1 MKALRFYIVV
11 SVTGAV
17 IMALEILSSR
27 ILAPEFGNSV
37 FVWGSIISVFLAAL
51 SLGYY
56 LGGRLAD
63 RNPEITALARLI
75 SLAALFQAGLIV
87 GSGQLTR
94 AIGSMTHGSPAG
106 TLLATAILFGPPS
119 VLLAT
124 VSPFVV
130 RLAARDLREVGNT
143 AGRLYAVSTAGSL
156 VGTLVCTF
164 VMIPHLEVRQILGL
178 LLLATSLVAVLG
190 LAGALR
196 QQRFYALATGLLVV
210 LAVWSMTSSQA
221 LPSGVVH
228 FEVSPYQTLRVTEL
242 SNQRFLYGDRTLY
255 SAVSLEDRQTSLP
268 YQRYAA
274 GALLLNPDVDSLLS
288 IGMGSGGIGS
298 YLRTARPQLE
308 IDFVEIDPA
317 VARIARRFFFFEDDP
332 KTRVHIEDA
341 RQFLRRSDRKWD
353 YIYTDAYIGMSIP
366 FHLTTVE
373 FLDEVKRHLNPG
385 GVFGLNLAAGLE
397 QPFPQAILYT
407 LTDRFETVFAFAV
420 RGSSNL
426 FILAIDSRVT
436 LPKAEMIQLGAELHR
451 RFDLDPSLEHIASS
465 RLEIA
470 LDPEVAVLLTDR
482 FAPANHLIAVSSKS
496 LDLSNTSD

>member
-1 MKALRFYIVV
+1 MRALRFYIVV

-51 SLGYY
+51 SIGYY

-63 RNPEITALARLI
+63 RNPEISTLARLI
-75 SLAALFQAGLIV
+75 SLAALFQAGLIL
-87 GSGQLTR
+87 SGGPITR
-94 AIGSMTHGSPAG
+94 AIGSMTHGSPTG
-106 TLLATAILFGPPS
+106 TLLATTILFGPPS

-130 RLAARDLREVGNT
+130 RLAARDLSEVGNT

-156 VGTLVCTF
+156 VGTLLCTF
-164 VMIPHLEVRQILGL
+164 VLIPHLEVHQILSL
-178 LLLATSLVAVLG
+178 LLLATALVAILG
-190 LAGALR
+190 LAGAAAG
-196 QQRFYALATGLLVV
+196 QRFYVVSAGLLAIF
-210 LAVWSMTSSQA
+210 AVWSMTSTRD

-242 SNQRFLYGDRTLY
+242 SDQRFLYGDRTLY
-255 SAVSLEDRQTSLP
+255 SAVSLDDGQTSLP
-268 YQRYAA
+268 YQRYSA
-274 GALLLNPDVDSLLS
+274 GALLLDPEIDSLLS

-298 YLRTARPQLE
+298 YLRTARPDLE

-332 KTRVHIEDA
+332 KTRVHIGDA
-341 RQFLRRSDRKWD
+341 RQFLRRSDRQWD

-373 FLDEVKRHLNPG
+373 FLDEVKRHLSPG
-385 GVFGLNLAAGLE
+385 GVFGLNLAAGLNE
-397 QPFPQAILYT
+397 PFPQAILFT

-436 LPKAEMIQLGAELHR
+436 LPKKEMIQLGAELQQ
-451 RFDLDPSLEHIASS
+451 RFDLDPSLQHIAAS
-465 RLEIA
+465 RLEIT
-470 LDPEVAVLLTDR
+470 LDPEAAVLLTDR
-482 FAPANHLIAVSSKS
+482 FAPANHLIAVGSKS
-496 LDLSNTSD
+496 LELAATPD

>member
-1 MKALRFYIVV
+1 MRALRFYVVV

-51 SLGYY
+51 SVGYY

-63 RNPEITALARLI
+63 RNPSMAALARLI
-75 SLAALFQAGLIV
+75 SMAALFQAGLIV
-87 GSGQLTR
+87 VGGQITS
-94 AIGSMTHGSPAG
+94 AIGSLTHGSPAG
-106 TLLATAILFGPPS
+106 TLLATTVLFGPPS
-119 VLLAT
+119 ILLAT

-130 RLAARDLREVGNT
+130 RLAARDLSEIGNT

-156 VGTLVCTF
+156 VGTLICTF
-164 VMIPHLEVRQILGL
+164 VLIPRLEVHQILSL
-178 LLLATSLVAVLG
+178 LLLATALVAILG
-190 LAGALR
+190 LVDTPGR
-196 QQRFYALATGLLVV
+196 QRIYALATGLLAIF
-210 LAVWSMTSSQA
+210 AVWSMTSTRE

-228 FEVSPYQTLRVTEL
+228 FEVSPYQTLRVSEL
-242 SNQRFLYGDRTLY
+242 SGQRFLYGDRTLY

-274 GALLLNPDVDSLLS
+274 GALLLNPDIRSLLS
-288 IGMGSGGIGS
+288 IGMGSGGIGT
-298 YLRTARPQLE
+298 YLRTARPDLE
-308 IDFVEIDPA
+308 IDYVEIDPA

-332 KTRVHIEDA
+332 RTRVHIEDA
-341 RQFLRRSDRKWD
+341 RQFLRRSERSWD

-385 GVFGLNLAAGLE
+385 GVFGLNLAAGLLE
-397 QPFPQAILYT
+397 PFPQAILRT
-407 LTDRFETVFAFAV
+407 LAARFETVFAFAV

-426 FILAIDSRVT
+426 YILAADTRIT
-436 LPKAEMIQLGAELHR
+436 LPRIEMIQRGQE
-451 RFDLDPSLEHIASS
+451 LDPSFHLEPSLAHIAAS

-482 FAPANHLIAVSSKS
+482 FAPANHLVAIGSKT
-496 LDLSNTSD
+496 LDLPTASD